1 MPTGWPLEKA
11 LDASALVVHRDSAA
25 LLRRR
30 QIVPAAV
37 SDATLI
43 TVGLNFVEFLFF
55 VAWCYCLDL
64 PAPSALFGL
73 FGVPVAMVCVMV
85 LAPAVF
91 RLAWSVAGQRQS
103 PGERWLGLNL
113 NAPKESLLAG
123 LVSDLGAGAASTVV
137 TLAIMYGLA
146 YLLHNAL
153 GYDFLKSAPI
163 DSIALLTFLPVAYCV
178 CLSFML
184 SRLKLAQR
192 KRQGMDFSLE
202 AYKGA
207 QRNFIVKHQRNKFSL
222 ALAIL
227 PLGFSSYLAATA
239 PAQLMPILVTPGGQV
254 LFVELVFWLFWARPL
269 VRYSQS
275 WLVAILYSTVFILP
289 FIAWLVLGPSL
300 MKGVVL
306 PL

>member
-1 MPTGWPLEKA
+1 MEES
-11 LDASALVVHRDSAA
+11 LDASALVVPSDSAA

-55 VAWCYCLDL
+55 LAWCYCLDL
-64 PAPSALFGL
+64 PAQTALFGL
-73 FGVPVAMVCVMV
+73 IGVPIAMVCVMV
-85 LAPAVF
+85 IAPVVF
-91 RLAWSVAGQRQS
+91 RFSWRVAGQRQS
-103 PGERWLGLNL
+103 PGESWLGLNL
-113 NAPKESLLAG
+113 NAPREHLFAG
-123 LVSDLGAGAASTVV
+123 MISDLGAGAGATVI

-192 KRQGMDFSLE
+192 KKQGMDFSLE

-207 QRNFIVKHQRNKFSL
+207 QQDFIVKHQRNKFSL
-222 ALAIL
+222 SLAIL
-227 PLGFSSYLAATA
+227 PLGFFGYLAATA

-275 WLVAILYSTVFILP
+275 WLVAILYSTVFVLP